1 MVKILSMV
9 ARAPSSIY
17 QPNHQNHFDSSIIFW
32 HSVNMLVVSLCSIE
46 TFYRRKAKVYSVH
59 KIMMV
64 FIKLL
69 VQRNTGC
76 VACHSLTHSLTR
88 SPLQIESQKRKMILS
103 NTGIHLQCTQYTY
116 TNSYKKQK
124 NKPRN
129 EQNIH
134 YNTMIQNWSR
144 YFPIFVESFF

>member
-1 MVKILSMV
+1 MAV
-9 ARAPSSIY
+9 
-17 QPNHQNHFDSSIIFW
+17 
-32 HSVNMLVVSLCSIE
+32 SIE

-76 VACHSLTHSLTR
+76 VACHSLTHNHHHHYKLNRNSEKWYD
-88 SPLQIESQKRKMILS
+88 QILEYIYSVHS
-103 NTGIHLQCTQYTY
+103 TQCTYTYTNNYKNTHY

-124 NKPRN
+124 TNLEANRIFIIIPWYRI
-129 EQNIH
+129 EAGIFQ
-134 YNTMIQNWSR
+134 YSR
-144 YFPIFVESFF
+144 KVFFKK